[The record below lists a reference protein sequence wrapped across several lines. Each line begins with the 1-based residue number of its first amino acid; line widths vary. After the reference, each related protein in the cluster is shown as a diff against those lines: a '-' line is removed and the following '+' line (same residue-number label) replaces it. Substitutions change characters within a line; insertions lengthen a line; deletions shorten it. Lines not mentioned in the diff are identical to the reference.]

1 MLLYCCSFFSVR
13 FCLFQ
18 AKAGAMQWSGVKRR
32 KLLTAAKTIGL
43 RVKVNSMVVFKRKEN
58 RVTIVLVGS
67 VTKTIPNL
75 VTLRPQ
81 TGRGV
86 SVRAHLPANTRC
98 AKEWLSQNWSMDYQI
113 ATTLSMSPT
122 LGVGQQVCTAM

>member
-1 MLLYCCSFFSVR
+1 
-13 FCLFQ
+13 
-18 AKAGAMQWSGVKRR
+18 MQWSGVKRR

-75 VTLRPQ
+75 VTLRPLESDRFVDG
-81 TGRGV
+81 T
-86 SVRAHLPANTRC
+86 ARC
-98 AKEWLSQNWSMDYQI
+98 QNHVFDVC
-113 ATTLSMSPT
+113 ATVTL
-122 LGVGQQVCTAM
+122 